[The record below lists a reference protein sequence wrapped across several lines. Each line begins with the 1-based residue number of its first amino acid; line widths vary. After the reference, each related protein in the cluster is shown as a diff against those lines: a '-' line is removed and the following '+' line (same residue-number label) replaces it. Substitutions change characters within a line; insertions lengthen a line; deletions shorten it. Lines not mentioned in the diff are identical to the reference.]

1 MARDV
6 ELSSFDLRYENH
18 RMKNSRLEAKLLVS
32 IQERG
37 VERPLEGV
45 DIDAGRILLNG
56 FKRYRCA
63 RRLGLGMV
71 PYASLGS
78 DEAMGI
84 IAVLRASGEK
94 QLSIIE
100 QAQFIEDLSQQHRL
114 TVPEIAECLSRSKS
128 WVVMRLGLVRE
139 MEGVVREKVLRG
151 AFPVYS
157 YMYTLRP
164 LLRSSGVSK
173 EKVEAFVAATAGKKL
188 SIREIQQ
195 LADGYFSGPKWFQE
209 EIDSGHL
216 ALALERIEKVPAAP
230 EGLSKFEQVL
240 LGDLEALSK
249 SLRRVLRKSQHPQL
263 KTRTFRAQA
272 SLLLAGI
279 LSRMGAFQ
287 KALREL
293 HDRTRQ
299 A

>member
-6 ELSSFDLRYENH
+6 ELSSFDLRYEDH

-45 DIDAGRILLNG
+45 DSDAGRVLLNG

-63 RRLGLGMV
+63 RKLGLGIV
-71 PYASLGS
+71 PYASLGN

-94 QLSIIE
+94 KLSIIE
-100 QAQFIEDLSQQHRL
+100 QAQFVEELSQQHRL
-114 TVPEIAECLSRSKS
+114 TVLEIAECLSRSKS

-139 MEGVVREKVLRG
+139 MAGVVREQVLCG

-164 LLRSSGVSK
+164 LLRSNSK
-173 EKVEAFVAATAGKKL
+173 AKVAAFVAATAGKKL

-209 EIDSGHL
+209 ELDSGHL
-216 ALALERIEKVPAAP
+216 ALALERIEQAPAAP
-230 EGLSKFEQVL
+230 EGSSKFEQTL
-240 LGDLEALSK
+240 LLDLETLSK
-249 SLRRVLRKSQHPQL
+249 SLRRVLRKSQNPQL
-263 KTRTFRAQA
+263 KTRSFRAQA

-279 LSRMGAFQ
+279 LSRMGAFH

-293 HDRTRQ
+293 HDRTRH

>member
-6 ELSSFDLRYENH
+6 ELSSFDLRYEDH

-45 DIDAGRILLNG
+45 DIDARRILLNG

-63 RRLGLGMV
+63 RRLGLGIV

-94 QLSIIE
+94 KLSIIE
-100 QAQFIEDLSQQHRL
+100 QAQFVEDLSQQHRL
-114 TVPEIAECLSRSKS
+114 TVLEIAECLSRSKS

-139 MEGVVREKVLRG
+139 MEGVVREKVLCG

-164 LLRSSGVSK
+164 LLRSNSK
-173 EKVEAFVAATAGKKL
+173 AKVAAFVAATAGKKL

-195 LADGYFSGPKWFQE
+195 LADGYFSGPQWFQE

-216 ALALERIEKVPAAP
+216 ALALERIEQAPAAP
-230 EGLSKFEQVL
+230 EGSSKFEQVL
-240 LGDLEALSK
+240 LSDLETLSK
-249 SLRRVLRKSQHPQL
+249 SLRRVLRKSQNPQL
-263 KTRTFRAQA
+263 KTRSFRAQA

-279 LSRMGAFQ
+279 LSRMDAFQ

>member
-6 ELSSFDLRYENH
+6 ELSSFDLRYQDH
-18 RMKNSRLEAKLLVS
+18 RMKNSKLEAKLLVS

-45 DIDAGRILLNG
+45 DIDASRILLNG

-63 RRLGLGMV
+63 RRLGLGIV

-94 QLSIIE
+94 KLSIIE
-100 QAQFIEDLSQQHRL
+100 QAQFVEDLSQQHRL

-139 MEGVVREKVLRG
+139 MEGVVREKVLCG

-164 LLRSSGVSK
+164 LLRSNSK
-173 EKVEAFVAATAGKKL
+173 EKVAAFVAATAGKKL

-216 ALALERIEKVPAAP
+216 ALALERIEQVPAAA

-240 LGDLEALSK
+240 LLDLETLSK

-263 KTRTFRAQA
+263 KSRSFRAQA

-279 LSRMGAFQ
+279 LSRMGAFH